1 MSTKA
6 EITAL
11 VLSKLTG
18 NVGKTSRAQHED
30 YVYNTPGNMVDTLY
44 GLVSSDTNATTVIV
58 TENNANKT
66 YILNTIKQGGKT
78 EMKAIIRNATGTITA
93 ANEVWFSI
101 TTTEYEQQTGL
112 PVPVFG
118 LSTLTGETIRLVLT
132 GDVLASID
140 PIGLNETVDVIFTYN
155 NNA

>member
-6 EITAL
+6 EIISNIDTKLASASL
-11 VLSKLTG
+11 IPATDHRAVLHTEASNLL
-18 NVGKTSRAQHED
+18 
-30 YVYNTPGNMVDTLY
+30 DTTY
-44 GLVSSDTNATTVIV
+44 GLVSSDTNATTVVV
-58 TENNANKT
+58 TEDNANKT

>member
-6 EITAL
+6 EIISNIDTKLASASNIPATDHRA
-11 VLSKLTG
+11 VLHTG
-18 NVGKTSRAQHED
+18 TS
-30 YVYNTPGNMVDTLY
+30 NFLDTTY
-44 GLVSSDTNATTVIV
+44 GLVTSDTNATTVIV

-78 EMKAIIRNATGTITA
+78 EMKAILRNGTGAITA

-101 TTTEYEQQTGL
+101 TTTEYEQQSGF

-118 LSTLTGETIRLVLT
+118 LSSLTGETIRFVLT
-132 GDVLASID
+132 GNVLASID
-140 PIGLNETVDVIFTYN
+140 PIGINESLDVIFTYN